1 MCPVEGKNDPC
12 WVAALSFVAEQH
24 RVKETRNWA
33 QFSGQAKQHIYSFK
47 PPWYKPSILQNRTS
61 AVSTKDRD
69 YGLLFIT
76 RSYKRNLCS
85 MINKLPDLQKL

>member
-1 MCPVEGKNDPC
+1 MCPVEKMIPAGWQLYVLLQSNT
-12 WVAALSFVAEQH
+12 
-24 RVKETRNWA
+24 VKETRDWA

-47 PPWYKPSILQNRTS
+47 PPWYTGILQNTAS

-76 RSYKRNLCS
+76 GSCKRNLCS